1 MCRSERGRGRDG
13 GGHFEGGRFEGGGAA
28 AVVPCEVEGGVR
40 EVVEWTSVEET
51 EGSGVKDEEAVGVG
65 VGDIGGMGSS

>member
-1 MCRSERGRGRDG
+1 M
-13 GGHFEGGRFEGGGAA
+13 
-28 AVVPCEVEGGVR
+28 VPCEVEGGVR
-40 EVVEWTSVEET
+40 EAVGWTSAEET